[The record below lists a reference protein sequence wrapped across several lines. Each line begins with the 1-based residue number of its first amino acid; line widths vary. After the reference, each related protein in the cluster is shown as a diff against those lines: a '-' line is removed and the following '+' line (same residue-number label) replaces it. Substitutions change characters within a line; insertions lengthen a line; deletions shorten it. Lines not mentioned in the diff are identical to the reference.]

1 MPTPNA
7 GYPLTSHER
16 ALTHPEDTADP
27 RWRGLYRAGG
37 AAALVMVALI
47 LVQVTVYVAWPP
59 PAFDGPVL
67 PWFEL
72 LQDNRLLGL
81 LSLDLLYLIDSALL
95 AVMYLALYVAL
106 RQTSES
112 AMLVGTV
119 LGLVGI
125 AAYYAS
131 NTAFEMLYLSNQ
143 YAAAATDAQRAVFLA
158 AGQAEL
164 AAYRGTA
171 FDAYYVLN
179 DITLLVIAAV
189 MLRSHIFSRVTA
201 YAGLLAGVLMAVPS
215 SAGTVGTYMALA
227 SLLPWVVFS
236 VLVARRLFQLARNIS
251 TGEAGQDL
259 KGSDPHQTPSISG

>member
-1 MPTPNA
+1 MHTPIDSD
-7 GYPLTSHER
+7 PSTSRER
-16 ALTHPEDTADP
+16 AVPRLDAADHP

-47 LVQVTVYVAWPP
+47 LVQVTVYVVWPP

-72 LQDNRLLGL
+72 LQDNHMLGL
-81 LSLDLLYLIDSALL
+81 LSLDLLYLVDGALL

-106 RQTSES
+106 RRTGES

-131 NTAFEMLYLSNQ
+131 NTAFEMLYLSKG
-143 YAAAATDAQRAVFLA
+143 YAGAATEAERATFLA
-158 AGQAEL
+158 AGEALL

-171 FDAYYVLN
+171 FDVYYVLN
-179 DITLLVIAAV
+179 DIALLVIAVV
-189 MLRSHIFSRVTA
+189 MLRSHIFGRATA
-201 YAGLLAGVLMAVPS
+201 YAGLLAGVFMAVPS

-236 VLVARRLFQLARNIS
+236 VLVARKLFQLGKRASKRS
-251 TGEAGQDL
+251 ADGHRE
-259 KGSDPHQTPSISG
+259 